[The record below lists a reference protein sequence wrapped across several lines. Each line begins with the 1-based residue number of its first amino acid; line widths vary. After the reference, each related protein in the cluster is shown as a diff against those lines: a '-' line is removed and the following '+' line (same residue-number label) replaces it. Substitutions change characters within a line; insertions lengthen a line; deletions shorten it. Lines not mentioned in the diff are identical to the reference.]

1 MVAKPMENPMLEIL
15 DLNRLHRAKRAFTTR
30 RIPVTDLRALS
41 RSNTPPR
48 AGDVVLARVEEVG
61 RLGRIELT
69 TGRKATL
76 YEGDEIILA
85 YGNRYAPDA
94 YEAEVP
100 GDIGPCD
107 LAAGGGIAGRV
118 LNANAVWETK
128 GMPTRLRPI
137 GLLANAEEQVLNLEN
152 YAFNSQASGPR
163 TVPVIAVC
171 GATMN
176 SGKTTTVAGIVR
188 GLTNKGYRTGA
199 AKITGTGS
207 GNDLWKFHDAGAAYA
222 FDFTDMG
229 MATTYLADVDR
240 VVSGAE
246 TLVSELVKRGCG
258 AVVLE
263 IADGVHQRETRALLS
278 NARIHRLVDRWVY
291 AADSAAS
298 AAIGWQV
305 ARECGLD
312 LSAISGL
319 LTASPLA
326 VREAASLVPAHFS
339 TLPELSEGTCPL
351 KWITGLYALP
361 QLA

>member
-1 MVAKPMENPMLEIL
+1 MIEIL
-15 DLNRLHRAKRAFTTR
+15 DLNRLHQAKRAFTTR
-30 RIPVTDLRALS
+30 RIPATDLRAIS
-41 RSNTPPR
+41 RSQSRPS
-48 AGDVVLARVEEVG
+48 AGDVVLARVEEIG

-100 GDIGPCD
+100 SDLGPCD

-137 GLLANAEEQVLNLEN
+137 GLLANSEGEVLNLRN
-152 YAFNSQASGPR
+152 FAFSSQPPGTR
-163 TVPVIAVC
+163 TIPVIAVC

-188 GLTNKGYRTGA
+188 GLTSKGYRVGA
-199 AKITGTGS
+199 AKVTGTGS

-222 FDFTDMG
+222 FDFTDTG
-229 MATTYLADVDR
+229 MATTYLADIEQ
-240 VVSGAE
+240 VVRGAE
-246 TLVSELVKRGCG
+246 ILVSELVMRGCG
-258 AVVLE
+258 AIVLE
-263 IADGVHQRETRALLS
+263 IADGVHQRETQALL
-278 NARIHRLVDRWVY
+278 AHERIKTLVDCWVY

-305 ARECGLD
+305 AQKCGLH

-319 LTASPLA
+319 LSASPLA
-326 VREAASLVPAHFS
+326 VREAASLVPASFAG
-339 TLPELSEGTCPL
+339 LPELSEGSQPL
-351 KWITGLYALP
+351 SWIKNLHKLPAL
-361 QLA
+361 A